1 MEKTDKKVKV
11 EWYDSGNVIT
21 TLIIGVILLIIIC
34 SQSFVISDGISLT
47 LLSSVVNHNSIYLFI
62 LIYFIFLKIPFG
74 KKYFNYI
81 NLFLVF
87 IYFITTITS
96 LLTLVQAF
104 SLTAIFDFVIN
115 IIFLVYTTHTLF
127 RDTRV
132 WKEYHLGSSPF
143 NELSNEFLFNSILV
157 VGVFSLAVNLIN
169 TSSITGVII
178 SMLDFIYILL
188 FGRYI
193 YLYRDYLDVHK
204 INSNNKG
211 NFDEVR
217 DKVQEVL
224 DKTEIDEK
232 IIEAKDKVVDVS
244 KDVKKKV
251 DDFIEDNE
259 IDKKIDETS
268 RNIKKSIDEFV
279 EKNELDKKAEKIKK
293 DIEKEFKGTKKK
305 RTSTKKGDK

>member
-1 MEKTDKKVKV
+1 MEKTNKKTKV
-11 EWYDSGNVIT
+11 EWYDSGNIIT

-34 SQSFVISDGISLT
+34 SQSFAISDGISLA
-47 LLSSVVNHNSIYLFI
+47 LFSSVINHNSIYLFI
-62 LIYFIFLKIPFG
+62 LIYFIFLKTPFG

-127 RDTRV
+127 RDSRI
-132 WKEYHLGSSPF
+132 WKEYHLDSSPF
-143 NELSNEFLFNSILV
+143 NELSNELLFNSVLV
-157 VGVFSLAVNLIN
+157 VSVFSLAVNLIN
-169 TSSITGVII
+169 TSSLSGVII
-178 SMLDFIYILL
+178 SILDFIYILL

-193 YLYRDYLDVHK
+193 FLYRDYLDVNK

-211 NFDEVR
+211 NFDGVR

-224 DKTEIDEK
+224 DKTDIDEK
-232 IIEAKDKVVDVS
+232 LIETKDKVVDAS
-244 KDVKKKV
+244 KEVKKKV

-268 RNIKKSIDEFV
+268 NKIKKSIDDFV
-279 EKNELDKKAEKIKK
+279 EKNELDKKAEKMKK
-293 DIEKEFKGTKKK
+293 DIKKEFKGTKKK
-305 RTSTKKGDK
+305 STKKGDK

>member
-11 EWYDSGNVIT
+11 EWYDSGNIIT
-21 TLIIGVILLIIIC
+21 SLIIGVILLIIIC
-34 SQSFVISDGISLT
+34 SQSFVISDGISLA

-87 IYFITTITS
+87 IYFIMTITS

-204 INSNNKG
+204 INFNNKG

-268 RNIKKSIDEFV
+268 RNIKKSIDDFV
-279 EKNELDKKAEKIKK
+279 DKNELDKKAEKVKK